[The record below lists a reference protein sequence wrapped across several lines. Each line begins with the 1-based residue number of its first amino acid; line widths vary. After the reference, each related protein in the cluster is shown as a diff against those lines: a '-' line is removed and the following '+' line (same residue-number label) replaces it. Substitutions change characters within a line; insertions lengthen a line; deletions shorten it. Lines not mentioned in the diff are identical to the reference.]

1 MKTTIAV
8 LLALVAVAPNERVR
22 ISDPDVRATL
32 AKLDS
37 ADLATRRQAF
47 AEVSAQSKQ
56 LADGIAL
63 ILDSD
68 VVDLDL
74 SRRTLAARWLARNA
88 PRTGIPVM
96 VRHIDFR
103 PPNQVVQHLTPL
115 NEHPCA
121 EGLVE
126 AGLDSIPAILAHLR
140 ATEVEKVTDE
150 SIRLYALVIDGLYRN
165 RYGGHGLDAIGS
177 VRAYAG
183 RLRAHDTTN
192 FQRLETQL
200 RTIGK

>member
-8 LLALVAVAPNERVR
+8 LLALVAVAPNERVS

-68 VVDLDL
+68 IVDLDL

-88 PRTGIPVM
+88 PRTGIPIM

-103 PPNQVVQHLTPL
+103 PPNQFIQHLTPL
-115 NEHPCA
+115 AEYPCG

-140 ATEVEKVTDE
+140 ATEIEKVTNE
-150 SIRLYALVIDGLYRN
+150 SIRLYALVIHELYHKK
-165 RYGGHGLDAIGS
+165 YGAHGLDAIGS

-183 RLRAHDTTN
+183 RIRAQDTTN

-200 RTIGK
+200 RTIAK